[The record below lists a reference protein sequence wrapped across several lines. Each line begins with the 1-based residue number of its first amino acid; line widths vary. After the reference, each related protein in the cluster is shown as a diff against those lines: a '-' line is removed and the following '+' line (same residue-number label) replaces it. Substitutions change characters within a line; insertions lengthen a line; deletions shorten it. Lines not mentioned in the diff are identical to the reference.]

1 MAASMT
7 RRFIRGLGRFV
18 LGCLVGFAVLRIV
31 LGVLHAEPAPAWPPI
46 NKVAVPV
53 KVTTVKPKCL
63 QMGFHPCVT
72 VTVTAPKPAKPTVA
86 SLLRPFRALQDAL
99 RRP

>member
-1 MAASMT
+1 MT

-72 VTVTAPKPAKPTVA
+72 VTAPKPATPTPVKPTVA